1 LWLTEIH
8 VMAEYALYLE
18 SGPRK
23 QKTMAHVLDLL
34 GCIAQG
40 ATTSDAIA
48 AAPEAIRTYL
58 RFLNRHGETVDLEKE
73 ITTRVAEHVMEGPWL
88 GNGDPYPGFAPDF
101 QPLSRDEL
109 GVFLHRLAWLHDDLL
124 RLTRG
129 LTPEQLLA
137 RPASGGRPISRIL
150 EHVAASHAG
159 YLNAA
164 LGSVDGLRDAVRA
177 VELFPEVQ
185 PAALTRVWQIS
196 LNRLEAMTAAE
207 LNQRIQR
214 GQKTWTARRMLRR
227 MLEHG
232 WEHLL
237 EISRRVEVNLAR

>member
-1 LWLTEIH
+1 MCLTKSH

-40 ATTSDAIA
+40 ATTPDAID

-58 RFLNRHGETVDLEKE
+58 HFLNRHGEKVDLEEE
-73 ITTRVAEHVMEGPWL
+73 ITTHVAEHVMEGPWL

-109 GVFLHRLAWLHDDLL
+109 EVFLHRLAWLHDDLL
-124 RLTRG
+124 ILTHR

-137 RPASGGRPISRIL
+137 KPASGGRPIGRIL
-150 EHVAASHAG
+150 EHVAASHAS

-164 LGSVDGLRDAVRA
+164 LGPVEGLRDAVRA

-196 LNRLEAMTAAE
+196 LNRLEAITPAE

-214 GQKTWTARRMLRR
+214 GGKTWTVRRMLRR
-227 MLEHG
+227 MLEHC

-237 EISRRVEVNLAR
+237 EISRRAEANLGE